1 MPLCACLN
9 THGRLCSTSE
19 VACSILCAVHV
30 SDCGEGCMCYCD
42 RQYWRISGCWRG
54 LLYACDTWYCI
65 PALDLF
71 VCAETVH
78 MLNGLQGWI
87 KAFASVAITCIALQ
101 QVELIGLM
109 YGAVL
114 AVSAQY
120 IQSMLLQR
128 GSKTALLP
136 LPLDIGL
143 TAAAK
148 LGSSMLEFA
157 VLFTGQ
163 HFSSAIFASA
173 LPTLATCRSLG

>member
-1 MPLCACLN
+1 MIGMIERRTCQLPWTGLSDQTEHPTVHLPCPGLFVRRALYWPCGLIDLHLQVTLRPASQAAMMPLCACLN

-101 QVELIGLM
+101 QVK
-109 YGAVL
+109 
-114 AVSAQY
+114 S
-120 IQSMLLQR
+120 
-128 GSKTALLP
+128 
-136 LPLDIGL
+136 
-143 TAAAK
+143 
-148 LGSSMLEFA
+148 
-157 VLFTGQ
+157 
-163 HFSSAIFASA
+163 
-173 LPTLATCRSLG
+173 